1 MRVFR
6 AATVSGRVSA
16 DPSFSD
22 CRRARFQSLR
32 ARDAYLRARLAS
44 RFASFKRLRALRSS
58 SFASRTRCRATSAC
72 SWARSMTSADSDWT
86 AGASSAEAVSDPVF
100 FMALGR
106 SEPSV
111 SHDPPRLATAHC
123 TGSVTLSYPQNLCI
137 TMWTDPF
144 SWHKEVMQPRVCV
157 GLIILSPCW
166 NGARSFGRSD
176 GRIGA
181 RLLPVRLCRITSCS
195 NPVASGVLT
204 SV

>member
-1 MRVFR
+1 
-6 AATVSGRVSA
+6 
-16 DPSFSD
+16 
-22 CRRARFQSLR
+22 
-32 ARDAYLRARLAS
+32 
-44 RFASFKRLRALRSS
+44 
-58 SFASRTRCRATSAC
+58 
-72 SWARSMTSADSDWT
+72 MTSADSDWP
-86 AGASSAEAVSDPVF
+86 AGASSTEAVSDPGF

-106 SEPSV
+106 SELSV

-123 TGSVTLSYPQNLCI
+123 TGFVTPSYPQNLCI

-181 RLLPVRLCRITSCS
+181 RLLPVRLRRITGCS
-195 NPVASGVLT
+195 NPVAPGVLT